1 MRRCV
6 APPFRCAARAVGL
19 ISGAYYT
26 IVLRC
31 VGAAEK
37 GRTSFVG
44 LVGLECL
51 ANPKLMMHYCALRVA
66 QPAGTVRQKWRRS
79 AGWRIRTQ
87 ANMHV
92 PMCGVGCGDRGSGM
106 CRRGVPRA
114 DRHYK
119 GTKNSLRL
127 VRYM

>member
-79 AGWRIRTQ
+79 AGWEDTYPGQHACADVRGR
-87 ANMHV
+87 V
-92 PMCGVGCGDRGSGM
+92 RGSGM
-106 CRRGVPRA
+106 CRRGGVPRA